1 MPILGPIRPKYY
13 ISYDAVAPNPT
24 PDTTAALNEIV
35 SCPFTGRLWLQ
46 RSPVAPSIWSQVLPW
61 VQADGVNPT
70 KGVRM
75 RNIGGDMTLARPQG
89 MTEGA
94 FDMFGVATADP
105 NGFTFPNEEVGPV
118 FLDSDK
124 KLRGRGLAEW
134 KLAGDVSLTANTL
147 TSLSGSNFT
156 ALETGLYRII
166 FGATFQHNNSF
177 DASIGIRYFANANS
191 NSVVR
196 SASCHAQAQGYA
208 TAYCE
213 AIVLLSVGESARFVV
228 QATDTGVTVKVNNPV
243 VFPFAGFPQ
252 TVDCCTYRVVERI
265 A

>member
-13 ISYDAVAPNPT
+13 IAYDTAAPNPT
-24 PDTTAALNEIV
+24 PETTAALNEIV

-61 VQADGVNPT
+61 VQADGINPT

-75 RNIGGDMTLARPQG
+75 RNINGDMTLARPQG

-94 FDMFGVATADP
+94 FDMFGVATVDP

-118 FLDSDK
+118 FLEAGK
-124 KLRGRGLAEW
+124 KLRSRALSEW
-134 KLAGDVSLTANTL
+134 KIAADLALTANTL
-147 TSLSGSNFT
+147 TPLTGSSFT
-156 ALETGLYRII
+156 AIEAGTYRVV

-177 DASIGIRYFANANS
+177 DASIGIRYWSSASTNS
-191 NSVVR
+191 IVR
-196 SASCHAQAQGYA
+196 SASCHAQSQGYA

-213 AIVLLSVGESARFVV
+213 AIVPLQADESVRFVV
-228 QATDTGVTVKVNNPV
+228 QASDTGVTLKLLNPV
-243 VFPFAGFPQ
+243 AFPFAGYATNQ
-252 TVDCCTYRVVERI
+252 DSCTYRVVERI
-265 A
+265 S